1 MFTAEVFVGQ
11 TKGIDNKKAP
21 TVLRLL
27 LYIIGGK
34 IIPIRLLLMALET
47 CRSKHD
53 SHLALRQGCGL

>member
-34 IIPIRLLLMALET
+34 IIPIRF
-47 CRSKHD
+47 
-53 SHLALRQGCGL
+53 

>member
-11 TKGIDNKKAP
+11 TKEIGNKKAP
-21 TVLRLL
+21 SKIGAF

-34 IIPIRLLLMALET
+34 IIPIQWLLMALET

-53 SHLALRQGCGL
+53 SHLALRQGCGR

>member
-11 TKGIDNKKAP
+11 TKEIGNKKAP

-34 IIPIRLLLMALET
+34 IIPIRF
-47 CRSKHD
+47 
-53 SHLALRQGCGL
+53 